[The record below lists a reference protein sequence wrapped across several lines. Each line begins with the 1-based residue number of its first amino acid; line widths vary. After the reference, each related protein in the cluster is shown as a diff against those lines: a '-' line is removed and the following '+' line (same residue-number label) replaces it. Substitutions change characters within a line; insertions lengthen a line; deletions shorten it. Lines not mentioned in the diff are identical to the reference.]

1 MSKKHVFLTFI
12 HRKVN
17 VKPRQQR
24 NPINVQL
31 YAVNFNV
38 SLEKVITRY
47 VLTDCMISI
56 LYYIGVGISTK
67 P

>member
-1 MSKKHVFLTFI
+1 MSRKHVFLTLGEKSQ
-12 HRKVN
+12 RKVN
-17 VKPRQQR
+17 VKPQQQR

-31 YAVNFNV
+31 YAVNFNI

-56 LYYIGVGISTK
+56 
-67 P
+67 

>member
-12 HRKVN
+12 NRKVN